1 MVAYVSPGDI
11 ERWEEEGR
19 DDIITRLRH
28 SEVMWAGDRIID
40 KHGHKVG
47 VCHYLD
53 WDGSAFFCQIYE
65 TRPAVCRNYIPGS
78 SVLCPQ
84 YFDEEPAGD

>member
-19 DDIITRLRH
+19 DDIITRLRD

-40 KHGHKVG
+40 KRGHKVG
-47 VCHYLD
+47 VCNYLD

-65 TRPAVCRNYIPGS
+65 TRPAVCRNYISGS

-84 YFDEEPAGD
+84 YFDEKPAGD